1 MDAIV
6 ALSDDINQLIDLIPA
21 KFYIQENEPQVPN
34 SKYIFNKK
42 TIKENNQTFAQMKK
56 LQKTAKLDPAIDHS
70 TTAKKV
76 AQSAD
81 DSGNGH
87 ADDNNLQTEN
97 GVKSVSSSSQTPS
110 MEELRARLNSRIE
123 ELRSQR
129 KADGDSKRKRRQK
142 DKKEQSS
149 KKQKSSGNMQKGA
162 HATAVETT
170 AATAGSSA
178 EQTSSSVTVS
188 SSSEVA
194 FNKIEIGDGTVV
206 KSVDRIAK
214 ASKKQKINPKQAL
227 EKVQAQETKIKQLEA
242 VDAQK
247 ASEMKEQQK
256 WSTVLK
262 KADGQKV
269 QTDANLLK
277 KSAKKLEK
285 QKQKSKKDWDK
296 RLKAVKKGIAMK
308 AKKRQENLDN
318 RKAQKKTKSK
328 KGRE

>member
-56 LQKTAKLDPAIDHS
+56 LQKSAKLDPAIDHS

-81 DSGNGH
+81 DSGTNH
-87 ADDNNLQTEN
+87 TDDSNLQTEN
-97 GVKSVSSSSQTPS
+97 GVKSGSSSSQSPS

-170 AATAGSSA
+170 AATAGGSA
-178 EQTSSSVTVS
+178 EQTSPFVTVS

-214 ASKKQKINPKQAL
+214 VTKKQKINPKQAL

-247 ASEMKEQQK
+247 ASELKEQQK

-296 RLKAVKKGIAMK
+296 RLKTVKKGIDMK

-318 RKAQKKTKSK
+318 RKAQKMTKSK
-328 KGRE
+328 KGRK